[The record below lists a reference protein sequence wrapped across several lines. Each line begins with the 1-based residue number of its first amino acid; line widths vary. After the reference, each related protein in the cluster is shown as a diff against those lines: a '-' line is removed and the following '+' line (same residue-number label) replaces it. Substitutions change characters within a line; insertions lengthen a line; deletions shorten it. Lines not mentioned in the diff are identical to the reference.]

1 MSAMVYLIRHASP
14 DWERHDLDYYVP
26 PGPPLTET
34 GVQEAAALGAFLKQA
49 GVTSLFSSPLERCLQ
64 TTQIASQVTGAVFQV
79 LEGLQEWQPG
89 EQKCGVQERML
100 ASLEI
105 ALQAGGQGRSVAMV
119 THGGPIAALLLALGM
134 DEATLERHRV
144 YDHRNPLPT
153 AGAWL
158 ATRDG
163 EDQSWNLKLI
173 YPRPD

>member
-1 MSAMVYLIRHASP
+1 MPHISYFTFDGLIRRA
-14 DWERHDLDYYVP
+14 Y
-26 PGPPLTET
+26 
-34 GVQEAAALGAFLKQA
+34 GV
-49 GVTSLFSSPLERCLQ
+49 
-64 TTQIASQVTGAVFQV
+64 AV
-79 LEGLQEWQPG
+79 
-89 EQKCGVQERML
+89 
-100 ASLEI
+100 
-105 ALQAGGQGRSVAMV
+105 V

>member
-1 MSAMVYLIRHASP
+1 
-14 DWERHDLDYYVP
+14 
-26 PGPPLTET
+26 
-34 GVQEAAALGAFLKQA
+34 
-49 GVTSLFSSPLERCLQ
+49 LQ
-64 TTQIASQVTGAVFQV
+64 TTQIASQVTGSVFQV

-100 ASLEI
+100 GSLEI
-105 ALQAGGQGRSVAMV
+105 ALQAGGQGRSVAVV